1 VQHGRHPMDYK
12 SLLSVATSTRQLDAT
27 VAAAAAFAIKM
38 DAHLDVLA
46 LGVDRTQVGY
56 SFIGSGA
63 VVLPIDLERAEE
75 DAHAISDAVTAA
87 ITEQSPTLRWSCE
100 TAVSQIG
107 ALTDLVAQRARYA
120 DLVILSQP
128 FGASCGPEAEAVV
141 EAALFEGDAPV
152 LVLPDNGKLAETPK
166 SIVIAWNQS
175 REAMASVRRAMPLLK
190 AAARVD
196 ITVIDPPVYGTE
208 RSDPGG
214 LLCQMLVRHG
224 VKAEVSVL
232 ARSLPRV
239 SDVLLR
245 HAMDQ
250 GADMLVMGAYG
261 HSRLR
266 EAILGGA
273 TRDILEAARLP
284 VFMTH

>member
-1 VQHGRHPMDYK
+1 MAYK
-12 SLLSVATSTRQLDAT
+12 TLLAVATSTRQLDAT
-27 VAAAAAFAIKM
+27 VTAAAALAVQM
-38 DAHLDVLA
+38 DAHLDLLA
-46 LGVDRTQVGY
+46 LGVDRTQLGY

-63 VVLPIDLERAEE
+63 VMLPIDTERAEE
-75 DAHAISDAVTAA
+75 DAHAIADA
-87 ITEQSPTLRWSCE
+87 ITGAIAEQSPALRWSCE
-100 TAVSQIG
+100 TAVTQIG
-107 ALTDLVAQRARYA
+107 ALTDLVAQRASYA
-120 DLVILSQP
+120 DLVVLSQP
-128 FGASCGPEAEAVV
+128 FGPNCGPEAEAVV
-141 EAALFEGDAPV
+141 EAALFEGSAPV
-152 LVLPDNGKLAETPK
+152 LVLPDNGTLVAQSKT
-166 SIVIAWNQS
+166 IVIAWNQS
-175 REAMASVRRAMPLLK
+175 REAMASVRRALPLLK
-190 AAARVD
+190 SAAKVD

-245 HAMDQ
+245 HSMDQ
-250 GADMLVMGAYG
+250 GADLLVMGAYG

-273 TRDILEAARLP
+273 TRDILEVAKLP

>member
-1 VQHGRHPMDYK
+1 MTYK
-12 SLLSVATSTRQLDAT
+12 TLLSVATSTRRLDAT
-27 VAAAAAFAIKM
+27 VTAAAALAVQM
-38 DAHLDVLA
+38 DAHLDLLA
-46 LGVDRTQVGY
+46 LGVDSTQVGY

-63 VVLPIDLERAEE
+63 VIMPLDTERAEE
-75 DAHAISDAVTAA
+75 DAHAISDALAA
-87 ITEQSPTLRWSCE
+87 AVAEQTPTLRWSCE
-100 TAVSQIG
+100 MAVSQIG

-120 DLVILSQP
+120 DLVILGQP
-128 FGASCGPEAEAVV
+128 FGKDRGPEREAVV
-141 EAALFEGDAPV
+141 EAALFEGAAPV
-152 LVLPDNGKLAETPK
+152 LVLPDAGIASAQPQT
-166 SIVIAWNQS
+166 IVIAWNQS
-175 REAMASVRRAMPLLK
+175 REAMTSIRRALPLLK

-224 VKAEVSVL
+224 VKAEVTVL

-239 SDVLLR
+239 SDVLMR
-245 HAMDQ
+245 HATDK
-250 GADMLVMGAYG
+250 GADLVVMGAYG

-273 TRDILEAARLP
+273 TRDILEQANIP
-284 VFMTH
+284 VFMCH